1 MYFGRLSP
9 VTGTTEPF
17 STRSTVSKRCRL
29 RGGGEVDND
38 NDKDDGDEDDNN
50 KDEDDDDDNDDN
62 FADVANDR
70 ALTVQAELDDDALL
84 SRLAASLVATPFFGD
99 SVAVAATDVETA
111 AGGEVG
117 TSDSRLLQSLHHLA
131 LARFV

>member
-9 VTGTTEPF
+9 VTGTIEPF

-38 NDKDDGDEDDNN
+38 NDKDDG
-50 KDEDDDDDNDDN
+50 DEDDDDDNDDN

-117 TSDSRLLQSLHHLA
+117 TSDSLLLQSLHHLA

>member
-1 MYFGRLSP
+1 M
-9 VTGTTEPF
+9 
-17 STRSTVSKRCRL
+17 

-70 ALTVQAELDDDALL
+70 ALTVQAELDD
-84 SRLAASLVATPFFGD
+84 TMGKFG
-99 SVAVAATDVETA
+99 
-111 AGGEVG
+111 GF
-117 TSDSRLLQSLHHLA
+117 RP
-131 LARFV
+131 